1 VRPQRTSLTAPHPKK
16 RIDKYRSFWH
26 IAEESGGH
34 ETAVRSP
41 PVGVHFTIMIAIAQR
56 VSRAEVR
63 VAAEVVGGIDKGVL
77 LLVAVERGDAEA
89 DADLLARKLVGLRI
103 FPGRTP
109 MDLSLK
115 DVGGAC
121 LVVSQFTLAG
131 SIRKG
136 NRPSFDRA
144 EDPALAQVLCQR
156 VADRIAA
163 NGISVSCGR
172 FGANMDVELVN
183 DGPVTFVIEA
193 RDGALAGH

>member
-1 VRPQRTSLTAPHPKK
+1 
-16 RIDKYRSFWH
+16 
-26 IAEESGGH
+26 
-34 ETAVRSP
+34 
-41 PVGVHFTIMIAIAQR
+41 MIAIVQR
-56 VSRAEVR
+56 GSRAEVR
-63 VAAEVVGGIDKGVL
+63 VAAEIAGRIDKGVL
-77 LLVAVERGDAEA
+77 LLVGVERGDTQA
-89 DADLLARKLVGLRI
+89 DADLLARKLVALRI

-115 DVGGAC
+115 DAGGAC

-144 EDPALAQVLCQR
+144 EDPALAQALYQR

-163 NGISVSCGR
+163 EGIVVACGR
-172 FGANMDVELVN
+172 FAADMDVELVN
-183 DGPVTFVIEA
+183 DGPVTFIIET